1 MIFTINNTEVHS
13 EDECTITLS
22 DLDKEDGTGRTEIGI
37 AFREL
42 IREGVRNM
50 NLTWSDLN
58 QTETSKIIKAM
69 KTLKTQGFVDVKYL
83 DPEDGITT
91 RKFYHGDINCI
102 LVVGDSA
109 DNAKWTITVQLVEQ

>member
-50 NLTWSDLN
+50 DLTWSDLN
-58 QTETSKIIKAM
+58 QIGRASCRER
-69 KTLKTQGFVDVKYL
+69 V
-83 DPEDGITT
+83 
-91 RKFYHGDINCI
+91 
-102 LVVGDSA
+102 
-109 DNAKWTITVQLVEQ
+109 